1 VIRSLLLDATPRNRS
16 VGLALLVV
24 SLVSSC
30 CCCIIR
36 RFGSLRGKCWQDEE
50 FKVTGKKD
58 VVPDLELTSSDD
70 DPAEGGMSY
79 DYDKPI
85 Q

>member
-1 VIRSLLLDATPRNRS
+1 LSAVAVAASFAA
-16 VGLALLVV
+16 LAV
-24 SLVSSC
+24 S
-30 CCCIIR
+30 
-36 RFGSLRGKCWQDEE
+36 GGKCWQDEE